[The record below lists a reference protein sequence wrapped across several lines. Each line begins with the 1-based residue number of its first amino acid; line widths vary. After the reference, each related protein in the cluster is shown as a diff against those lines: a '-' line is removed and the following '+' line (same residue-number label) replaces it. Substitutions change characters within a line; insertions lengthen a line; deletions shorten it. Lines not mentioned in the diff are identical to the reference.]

1 MHLLI
6 HKMVF
11 KARSQNNIL
20 EDNTF
25 SNIQS
30 SEYSLSGDSS
40 LIIREQQF
48 DNALIAADGRQQRMS

>member
-1 MHLLI
+1 MP
-6 HKMVF
+6 F
-11 KARSQNNIL
+11 KAKNQNKIL

-25 SNIQS
+25 SNIQL

-48 DNALIAADGRQQRMS
+48 DIALIAADG